1 MSHFSSEGDS
11 DVEGGQVAR
20 FSHLAKSSLEGKHC
34 HRWYT
39 GIRPVE
45 AVSGDL
51 TSPEEA
57 SECDRSVS
65 ENEMGFLS
73 SGGRRVA
80 RELVTLGASKGF
92 PELLSPDETISS
104 EADDDPFG
112 LRRSTVASHPTHQ
125 TDYRTGLSHVAPLN
139 NETAYTRLPEEG
151 RWNEAEESTYPM
163 EQSLVKDL
171 EQYPSEM
178 EYNPPPSVGEYP
190 QPPSVGDYSQPPSVG
205 EYPQP
210 PSVGD
215 YSQPPS
221 VGEYTQPP
229 SVGEYP
235 QPPSVGGYPQPPLV
249 ERSYRPSHT
258 GESYT

>member
-11 DVEGGQVAR
+11 DVEGGQVAS
-20 FSHLAKSSLEGKHC
+20 FSHLTKSTLKGQHC
-34 HRWYT
+34 DRWCT
-39 GIRPVE
+39 RIRPDE
-45 AVSGDL
+45 AVSRPL
-51 TSPEEA
+51 TSAEEA
-57 SECDRSVS
+57 SECDRSIS
-65 ENEMGFLS
+65 ENEMGFIS
-73 SGGRRVA
+73 SSSVA
-80 RELVTLGASKGF
+80 RGLVTLGASQGF

-112 LRRSTVASHPTHQ
+112 SRRITVALHPTHQ
-125 TDYRTGLSHVAPLN
+125 RDYRTGLSHVAPLN
-139 NETAYTRLPEEG
+139 NEATYTQVPEEG

-190 QPPSVGDYSQPPSVG
+190 QPPSVGEYSQPPSVG

-210 PSVGD
+210 PSVGE
-215 YSQPPS
+215 YS
-221 VGEYTQPP
+221 QPP

-235 QPPSVGGYPQPPLV
+235 QPPSVGEYPQAPSVGGYPQPPLV
-249 ERSYRPSHT
+249 ERSSRPSHI
-258 GESYT
+258 GDSYT